1 MKKLSAVVMGDIV
14 GYSKMMSF
22 DEASAL
28 SKIKNFSENSLK
40 PILSKHSGTLIKSMG
55 DGWLMVFD
63 SATNAAQFGIDIQ
76 NDIKKFNKL
85 NLRIG
90 IHVGDVEFDENDVFG
105 ETVNIAAR
113 LETVAEAGELAVSLS
128 TVLSMEPT
136 LANKFRDCG
145 KHSLKNISMPID
157 IWSTGRIN
165 QSSKGL
171 SDRDN
176 TRKYISIV
184 PFSNPGGSVSE
195 FTDELIENLAVDLN
209 TKNWIDSII
218 QKHPA
223 KEDFKVTGSVSID
236 GGRIV
241 VGFNLTAPDGKSLWS
256 TKLAGNPNNKSA
268 LAREISA
275 QVSYQTFV
283 QIMRVRGK
291 Y

>member
-40 PILSKHSGTLIKSMG
+40 PILSKHGGTLIKSMG

-76 NDIKKFNKL
+76 NDIKKFNEL

-145 KHSLKNISMPID
+145 KHSLKIFLC
-157 IWSTGRIN
+157 
-165 QSSKGL
+165 Q
-171 SDRDN
+171 
-176 TRKYISIV
+176 
-184 PFSNPGGSVSE
+184 
-195 FTDELIENLAVDLN
+195 
-209 TKNWIDSII
+209 
-218 QKHPA
+218 
-223 KEDFKVTGSVSID
+223 
-236 GGRIV
+236 
-241 VGFNLTAPDGKSLWS
+241 
-256 TKLAGNPNNKSA
+256 
-268 LAREISA
+268 
-275 QVSYQTFV
+275 
-283 QIMRVRGK
+283 
-291 Y
+291 